1 MRLRLPWGF
10 SWSMTARR
18 GASLHKPCLARVLS
32 LRFAL
37 LVQRT
42 GIKWELKWHGKD
54 GEQRLFVY
62 MKGPSKHE
70 RSVKGDIERQAST
83 IIE

>member
-1 MRLRLPWGF
+1 MPRK
-10 SWSMTARR
+10 
-18 GASLHKPCLARVLS
+18 GAQPAI
-32 LRFAL
+32 AL

-54 GEQRLFVY
+54 GEQRLFVL
-62 MKGPSKHE
+62 HE
-70 RSVKGDIERQAST
+70 RSVKGDIERQAPT